1 LFQLVDQL
9 LSSNQTLPPNASIPV
24 LAQTLLLLTQLFYD
38 LNSQDL
44 APFFEEHLSDFTG
57 DPAAGKQGW
66 LRKYLDWERPELKG
80 DVSEDRLPWDRTD
93 TQDDDEAPGPLQKIR
108 ASICEISEL
117 FAQKYSEEFTQ
128 LGAFVDGVWS
138 MLSAAGPGVGQD
150 VVSYQTVSWWRE
162 LTIQLVSKGLKFL
175 SVVVKMGTRR
185 QMFENTTGRLVRI
198 PECSDLCR
206 TCCGSREGSFAGRCV
221 DVVEAGCCCDGGG

>member
-1 LFQLVDQL
+1 M
-9 LSSNQTLPPNASIPV
+9 

-44 APFFEEHLSDFTG
+44 APFFEEHLSDFMG

-80 DVSEDRLPWDRTD
+80 DVSEGRLLWDRTD

-185 QMFENTTGRLVRI
+185 QMFENPDTLRMFCEKIILPNMIIRRKLKSKFGLT
-198 PECSDLCR
+198 
-206 TCCGSREGSFAGRCV
+206 SR
-221 DVVEAGCCCDGGG
+221 